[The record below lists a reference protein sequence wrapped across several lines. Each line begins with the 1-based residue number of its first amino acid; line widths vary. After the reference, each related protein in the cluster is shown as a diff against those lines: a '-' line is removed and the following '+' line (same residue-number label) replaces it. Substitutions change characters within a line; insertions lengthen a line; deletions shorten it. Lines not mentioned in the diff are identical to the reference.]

1 MRVLSTN
8 PNIRERKRGDPKT
21 PPASLSVWGKQK
33 IINGSIPLQYAAIR
47 LLFTAA
53 PDHAARTHLD
63 TVQTSALPA
72 DARDASL
79 GGNRTNSTSAMDFVT

>member
-1 MRVLSTN
+1 M
-8 PNIRERKRGDPKT
+8 
-21 PPASLSVWGKQK
+21 
-33 IINGSIPLQYAAIR
+33 PLQYAAIR

-72 DARDASL
+72 DARAASL